1 MCQKIEIIK
10 VKIVYN
16 VSARTASISPSF
28 NDYLETGPAM
38 QHLLRSTIFGL
49 RLRPI
54 IAFCGEVR
62 KTIV

>member
-1 MCQKIEIIK
+1 M
-10 VKIVYN
+10 KIVYN